1 MFCCKSAF
9 SFKES
14 AKTISDVLEDKK
26 KFEWSKSN
34 SSLAIEIAE
43 VTESF
48 GEELARK
55 WTNET
60 STVGSLEP
68 NIGKVK
74 LSLHRRFCLDTN
86 SVSLS
91 N

>member
-1 MFCCKSAF
+1 MRCFKSVFF
-9 SFKES
+9 SKES

-26 KFEWSKSN
+26 KSEWRESN
-34 SSLAIEIAE
+34 SSLAIKIAE

-60 STVGSLEP
+60 SNVGSLEP
-68 NIGKVK
+68 NIGEVK
-74 LSLHRRFCLDTN
+74 FSLTDVFR
-86 SVSLS
+86 
-91 N
+91 